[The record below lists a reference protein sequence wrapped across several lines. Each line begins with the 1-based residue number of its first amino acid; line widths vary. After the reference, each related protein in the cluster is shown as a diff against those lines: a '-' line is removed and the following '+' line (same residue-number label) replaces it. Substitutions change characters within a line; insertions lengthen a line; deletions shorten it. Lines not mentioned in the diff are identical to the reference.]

1 MDGVPGAET
10 VGWKADEQ
18 LSAVAGA
25 LAGRSGFPDWK
36 APPVPVRL
44 SGTIA
49 VWRMGGR
56 RGTLEGRLGGQ
67 ADIDR

>member
-25 LAGRSGFPDWK
+25 LAGRSGFPEWK
-36 APPVPVRL
+36 APQCPFVCRAQL
-44 SGTIA
+44 RCGE
-49 VWRMGGR
+49 WEGGAER
-56 RGTLEGRLGGQ
+56 WKEG
-67 ADIDR
+67 